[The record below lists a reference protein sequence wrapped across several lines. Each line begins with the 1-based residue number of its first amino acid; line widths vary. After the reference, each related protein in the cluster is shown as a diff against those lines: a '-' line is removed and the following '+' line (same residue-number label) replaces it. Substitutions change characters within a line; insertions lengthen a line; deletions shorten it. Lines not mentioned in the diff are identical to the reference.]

1 MTRKRHLRLIG
12 RCEQPT
18 YTKQPGQGLACL
30 QPMLR
35 ILLLSFVS
43 LLTVPLQAAPM
54 ASPDDVAG
62 FEVLMA
68 DKCDHGMECAMGHT
82 LLRMVRRD
90 GPAGS
95 DVVFGFT
102 TSEGPPKSIPGFISF
117 SVRALIGIPLAPSM
131 TNLKTVF
138 QVYSVQENRQLSR
151 IPLQMTGENKRRM
164 IENLQTIFSDDSE
177 FSRNKKNTA
186 YNYLF
191 DNCAGLLVKLLKDSG
206 LPNESIGIAIPMNV
220 PAHLF
225 RTYNA
230 LYPEIHIARG
240 SLFASN
246 FDALPEAMYQFCDDA
261 ACASNVR
268 ATFAKF
274 WPGQEIEFPR
284 FEKPDRD
291 FERETLRTRSEPNH
305 WNGLKPV
312 IVRHFEWLR
321 TTP

>member
-1 MTRKRHLRLIG
+1 
-12 RCEQPT
+12 
-18 YTKQPGQGLACL
+18 
-30 QPMLR
+30 MLR
-35 ILLLSFVS
+35 TVAVIFILLFTAPLS
-43 LLTVPLQAAPM
+43 AAPM
-54 ASPDDVAG
+54 ATTEDVIG

-82 LLRMVRRD
+82 FLRMVRRD
-90 GPAGS
+90 NVAGS
-95 DVVFGFT
+95 DLVFGFT
-102 TSEGPPKSIPGFISF
+102 TSEAPPKSIPGFISF
-117 SVRALIGIPLAPSM
+117 SARALIGLPLAPSM

-138 QVYSVQENRQLSR
+138 QVYSEQEARQLSR
-151 IPLQMTGENKRRM
+151 IPLQMTKENKRRM

-177 FSRNKKNTA
+177 YSRNKKNTA
-186 YNYLF
+186 YNYFF

-230 LYPEIHIARG
+230 LYPEIQIAKG
-240 SLFASN
+240 SHFADN
-246 FDALPEAMYQFCDDA
+246 FDALPDAMYQFCNDA
-261 ACASNVR
+261 TCATTVR
-268 ATFAKF
+268 ATFRKT

-284 FEKPDRD
+284 FDKPDRD
-291 FERETLRTRSEPNH
+291 FERETLRTRTEPNH

-321 TTP
+321 TSP